1 MSTVKHV
8 FFFFAWVKQ
17 SYNKHGGGTAN
28 RKERKKDEGVP

>member
-8 FFFFAWVKQ
+8 FMAWVKQ

-28 RKERKKDEGVP
+28 RKERKKDEGVL